1 MLIQHSA
8 GRKIEEFM
16 AYYRSTFPDTS
27 ITPKLH
33 MLEDHILPFLE
44 KWRVGF
50 GLMGEQG
57 AESIHTAFNQLNQVY
72 ANIHNG
78 VDRLHYIMVEHH
90 RRVSPLLQ
98 PSH

>member
-1 MLIQHSA
+1 MMYQPQLKVTMLIQHSA
-8 GRKIEEFM
+8 GRKIEDFL

-50 GLMGEQG
+50 GLTLY
-57 AESIHTAFNQLNQVY
+57 SL
-72 ANIHNG
+72 
-78 VDRLHYIMVEHH
+78 LHYIA
-90 RRVSPLLQ
+90 Q
-98 PSH
+98 PVYYGNAHAFPYMT